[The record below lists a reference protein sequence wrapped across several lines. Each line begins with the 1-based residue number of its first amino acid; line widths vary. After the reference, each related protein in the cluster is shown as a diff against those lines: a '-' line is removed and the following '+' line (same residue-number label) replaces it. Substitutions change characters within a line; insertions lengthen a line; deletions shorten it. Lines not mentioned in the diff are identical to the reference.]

1 MATFVFFQPQ
11 SLIVAKGTLE
21 ITALKFLPLGCLQK
35 YIMIPG
41 LNDCFILKFDDSK
54 LRKKNLK
61 KCNSILVGGCSSSW
75 VFRLITLPAT
85 RCSSVKLINAF
96 N

>member
-1 MATFVFFQPQ
+1 MYMATFVSFQPQ

-35 YIMIPG
+35 HMMIPG

-54 LRKKNLK
+54 L
-61 KCNSILVGGCSSSW
+61 
-75 VFRLITLPAT
+75 
-85 RCSSVKLINAF
+85 
-96 N
+96 

>member
-1 MATFVFFQPQ
+1 MATFVSFQPQ

-35 YIMIPG
+35 HMMIPG

-54 LRKKNLK
+54 LWKKKQLK
-61 KCNSILVGGCSSSW
+61 KM
-75 VFRLITLPAT
+75 
-85 RCSSVKLINAF
+85 
-96 N
+96 